1 MLMSTGMLE
10 EGGARNV
17 KEARG
22 VKHLLLVDKRC
33 IINKIGAQR
42 KGKLTIM
49 INTSLKSKGR

>member
-1 MLMSTGMLE
+1 MSTGMLE